1 MAADIPTLI
10 DADEAGRLFPGGRK
24 APAMRRMARE
34 GRVGGVV
41 YVGERLYFD
50 PEQLREWVRAGG
62 CRRVAEGERDAG
74 R

>member
-41 YVGERLYFD
+41 YVGERVYFD
-50 PEQLREWVRAGG
+50 PEQLREWIRNGG
-62 CRRVAEGERDAG
+62 CRRTSEAAVDGSE
-74 R
+74 